1 MSDIELIP
9 VTKDGEYI
17 EVNPVALSAHKALGW
32 QQCARQE
39 PAEAPDTNADGKVTA
54 AELKAAL
61 TEAGV
66 KFDARWNKDKLAA
79 LWAAFQRW
87 GMTADEWN
95 NLADED
101 KAARM
106 ANVGAD

>member
-1 MSDIELIP
+1 MADKVIYEPHPVSPERKAELRAQGYRII
-9 VTKDGEYI
+9 D
-17 EVNPVALSAHKALGW
+17 
-32 QQCARQE
+32 ARFKPADE
-39 PAEAPDTNADGKVTA
+39 PADPADTNADGKVTA

-66 KFDARWNKDKLAA
+66 KFHANLGKDKLAA

-87 GMTADEWN
+87 GGDAEGWN

-106 ANVGAD
+106 AHVGTD

>member
-1 MSDIELIP
+1 MQLIP
-9 VTKDGEYI
+9 VTKDGEYL
-17 EVNPVALSAHKALGW
+17 EVHPVALVAHKALGW
-32 QQCARQE
+32 
-39 PAEAPDTNADGKVTA
+39 AECERVADTNADGKVTA

-87 GMTADEWN
+87 GGDAEVWN
-95 NLADED
+95 NLSADD
-101 KAARM
+101 IADRM
-106 ANVGAD
+106 AGAD

>member
-39 PAEAPDTNADGKVTA
+39 PAEAPDTNGDGKVTA

-61 TEAGV
+61 TAAGV
-66 KFDARWNKDKLAA
+66 
-79 LWAAFQRW
+79 AFKSNASKAELKSIKNAFERS
-87 GMTADEWN
+87 GLSGDEWN

-101 KAARM
+101 R
-106 ANVGAD
+106 ANRVSY

>member
-1 MSDIELIP
+1 MH
-9 VTKDGEYI
+9 VG
-17 EVNPVALSAHKALGW
+17 
-32 QQCARQE
+32 
-39 PAEAPDTNADGKVTA
+39 
-54 AELKAAL
+54 
-61 TEAGV
+61 
-66 KFDARWNKDKLAA
+66 KDKLAA

>member
-1 MSDIELIP
+1 MQFRRVKKGDDVLVVHPSTLQAHQKAGWVDAGEADDP
-9 VTKDGEYI
+9 VSE
-17 EVNPVALSAHKALGW
+17 SADANG
-32 QQCARQE
+32 
-39 PAEAPDTNADGKVTA
+39 DGKVTA

-66 KFDARWNKDKLAA
+66 KFHANLGKDKLAA

>member
-1 MSDIELIP
+1 MQLIP
-9 VTKDGEYI
+9 VTKDGEYL
-17 EVNPVALSAHKALGW
+17 EVHPVALVAHKALGW
-32 QQCARQE
+32 
-39 PAEAPDTNADGKVTA
+39 AECERVADTNADGKVTA
-54 AELKAAL
+54 AELKTAL
-61 TEAGV
+61 TDAGV
-66 KFDARWNKDKLAA
+66 KFDARLSKDKLAA